1 MDTDTGHYH
10 QTQVTDQQATV
21 FNGIRHGQN
30 PSPNIALRYNKTNCY
45 CLTNTALLSYFQHVY
60 YCVGVGYLVIRPAVI
75 LVIVVSQL
83 SSVGVSVALTDDGEA
98 GDDDLFAMDNLWT
111 ARDRGCCWVFLF
123 LRF

>member
-1 MDTDTGHYH
+1 MDTDTGHYN

-30 PSPNIALRYNKTNCY
+30 PSPNIALRYNKSNCY